1 MKKVK
6 VLLATLLSATFVLG
20 ATVPAYAAEEPAA
33 DVKIQID
40 ATDMNVSVTV
50 PSVLPIVF
58 NADGTNTIPDNWEI
72 QNVSAIA
79 GIHLTEVALDAE
91 SSGWVLLDAERDV
104 SELLAGTKA
113 VKFYAGNAGA
123 LKLVKPTEGTECTT
137 GNVTF
142 EESELSISS
151 GEAKKL
157 SFQVERGAF
166 KQTQASSKAFKML
179 LTFDFN

>member
-6 VLLATLLSATFVLG
+6 VLLAALLSVTVVLG
-20 ATVPAYAAEEPAA
+20 TAVPTYAAEPKAE
-33 DVKIQID
+33 VKIEIE

-58 NADGTNTIPDNWEI
+58 NADGTNTFPDNWEI

-91 SSGWVLLDAERDV
+91 SSGWLLLDGEQDV
-104 SELLAGTKA
+104 SELKAGTKA
-113 VKFYAGNAGA
+113 VKFYTGNEGA
-123 LKLVKPTEGTECTT
+123 LKLVQPTEGTQCKT
-137 GNVTF
+137 GSVTF

-151 GEAKKL
+151 GEKEKL

-166 KQTQASSKAFKML
+166 KQTQASSKAFNML

>member
-6 VLLATLLSATFVLG
+6 VLVALLSATVILG
-20 ATVPAYAAEEPAA
+20 TAVPTYAAEPKTE
-33 DVKIQID
+33 VRIEIN

-58 NADGTNTIPDNWEI
+58 NADGTNTFPDNWEI

-91 SSGWVLLDAERDV
+91 TSGWLLLSAEQKV
-104 SELLAGTKA
+104 SDLKAGTKS
-113 VKFYAGNAGA
+113 VKFYTGNEGA
-123 LKLVKPTEGTECTT
+123 LKLVQPTEGTQCKT
-137 GNVTF
+137 GSVTF
-142 EESELSISS
+142 EDSELSIPS
-151 GEAKKL
+151 GGKQKL

-166 KQTQASSKAFKML
+166 KHTQASSKAFNML

>member
-6 VLLATLLSATFVLG
+6 VLLAALLSVTVVLG
-20 ATVPAYAAEEPAA
+20 TAVPTYAAEPAA
-33 DVKIQID
+33 DVKIEIN

-58 NADGTNTIPDNWEI
+58 NADGTNTIPNNWTI

-79 GIHLTEVALDAE
+79 GIHLTEVALDSE
-91 SSGWVLLDAERDV
+91 TNGWVLLSSDRKV
-104 SELLAGTKA
+104 NELTVDTKA
-113 VKFYAGNAGA
+113 VKFYTGNAGA
-123 LKLVKPTEGTECTT
+123 LKLVQPTTGTESKT
-137 GNVTF
+137 GSVTF
-142 EESELSISS
+142 EESEISISS
-151 GEAKKL
+151 GEEKTL

>member
-6 VLLATLLSATFVLG
+6 VLLATLLSATVVLG
-20 ATVPAYAAEEPAA
+20 TTVSTYATEPAA
-33 DVKIQID
+33 DVNIEIN

-72 QNVSAIA
+72 QNISAIA

-91 SSGWVLLDAERDV
+91 ASGWVLLSDDRNV
-104 SELLAGTKA
+104 SELTADTKA

-137 GNVTF
+137 GSVTF